1 MSQFLKDLSIRI
13 KILGPVAVLGVM
25 LIIVGA
31 MGVLGTTSIMHES
44 NDIAENYITGIEK
57 TGEISSSYQSLRRV
71 AFAHIVASNSKNTEL
86 MGNLEKEGQ
95 ELRAAVGEAAEAYK
109 KAVRVDVQQQAVE
122 KKFEKDFDAYMQV
135 WDAILAASGKGDTA
149 TASQK
154 ANTELR
160 EKGSAITESLDA
172 MSESL
177 TKGVEVAV
185 SSQEKTFKSSRL
197 TIYICIGIGML
208 VLAFTVWVSWVWCC
222 KRLININ
229 KQLRD
234 IIKSIEEG
242 RGDLTK
248 RVQSFCTDEIAT
260 LSAGINV
267 FIETLHK
274 IMGQI
279 NVSSTQLGDI
289 VKLVSEKVDTT
300 NDNSVDIS
308 TAMENLSASMEE
320 VSSTV
325 EGIKDNVGIADSNIA
340 ELAGESHKL
349 YDYANQ
355 MQERARA
362 MEQEAVENSK
372 TTSEVVDGIVESLK
386 RAIEDSKSVEKVNS
400 LTDEILNISSQTNL
414 LSLNAS
420 IEAARAGDAGRGFA
434 VVADEISQ
442 LANSSREAA
451 SNIQAINNMIV
462 KAVNELIQS
471 SDDMVKYI
479 TENILPDYENFV
491 KAGRQYNDDAV
502 HVNETVTMFNNMSD
516 KLKEM
521 MENITSAITEIAST
535 VDESADSV
543 SNVAANTNGL
553 VRDIGEI
560 ASAMDDNKQVA
571 GSLEEEADRFINL
584 DVTA

>member
-25 LIIVGA
+25 LIIVGV
-31 MGVLGTTSIMHES
+31 MGIVGTTSIMHES
-44 NDIAENYITGIEK
+44 NDISENYITGIEK
-57 TGEISSSYQSLRRV
+57 TGEIGSTYQSLRRV
-71 AFAHIVASNSKNTEL
+71 AFAHIVASSSKNTEL

-95 ELRAAVGEAAEAYK
+95 ELRAAIGEAAEAYK
-109 KAVRVDVQQQAVE
+109 KAVRVDTQQQAIE
-122 KKFEKDFDAYMQV
+122 KFEKDFDAYMEV

-160 EKGSAITESLDA
+160 ERGSAITESLEA
-172 MSESL
+172 MNESL
-177 TKGVEVAV
+177 TKGVEIAV

-197 TIYICIGIGML
+197 TIFICIGIGML
-208 VLAFTVWVSWVWCC
+208 VLAFTVWVSWAWCC

-248 RVQSFCTDEIAT
+248 RVQCFCVDEIAT

-553 VRDIGEI
+553 VKDIGEI

>member
-122 KKFEKDFDAYMQV
+122 KFEKDFDAYMQV